1 MKLFQLFQNNCSP
14 ERPDCARTENEYL
27 RRMDGFVKGESCCC
41 DVDQISRKKW
51 KKDLQR
57 KRQVEVD
64 KYFNTKHKPVR
75 SIDID
80 KVNNILVLSKA

>member
-1 MKLFQLFQNNCSP
+1 
-14 ERPDCARTENEYL
+14 
-27 RRMDGFVKGESCCC
+27 MDGFVKGESCCC

-64 KYFNTKHKPVR
+64 KYFNTKHKQ
-75 SIDID
+75 SDQ
-80 KVNNILVLSKA
+80 

>member
-1 MKLFQLFQNNCSP
+1 MEDNRYWYQQS
-14 ERPDCARTENEYL
+14 AISSSIAG
-27 RRMDGFVKGESCCC
+27 RRMDGFVKEESCCC

-64 KYFNTKHKPVR
+64 KYFTQNTNQ
-75 SIDID
+75 SDQ
-80 KVNNILVLSKA
+80 